1 MNCQIIKQDVGSL
14 ARALIVLFC
23 AGVAGG
29 QVLGR
34 DVNLCYPGE
43 TIELELKVRSTQ
55 DCDLV
60 VSDWHD
66 KTVLR
71 RAYDPKSQGKVTLTA
86 EDVGAF
92 GAFQVAVVERG
103 STNAPLAKTWFARL
117 SSRTVEPVE
126 WIGTHAHVVRRKC
139 YYDGRFLEMLSAA
152 GVGYVRV
159 DYSWHGIETEKGQY
173 RDAVATDRWIDRFGE
188 RGIGAVVLLSLWQ
201 VPECYADKK
210 DTSGFP
216 AFCAYA
222 ARHLKGRK
230 CIFEI
235 YNEPQNTAYRRL
247 FAEEEKATKPWD
259 CWLYPL
265 METAKKSAA
274 AIHEADPEA
283 RVYVTGEDVEPL
295 LVKMIESGVAT
306 EKEGISFHPYGHK
319 NPYPERIY
327 WFRDNGAEIRALAK
341 AHGGATRFCITETG
355 IPTLLEEGHRHHS
368 VAGDFVCTTVEHQAA
383 YITRLF
389 LLSRLSGVDLMC
401 QYNWMN
407 EGTDIHYTENNFG
420 QLFNDCTPKPSF
432 AATAQLARM
441 LGKAQVVGEKS
452 PDPSQWRLAEFR
464 RDEKNG
470 SRRVFAVWSIERR
483 LEVDFPQDFEGAA
496 FVDLMGNKMA
506 APKTENGKLVVETFP
521 YYVVCKRK

>member
-1 MNCQIIKQDVGSL
+1 MKSKVSMRSVGSL
-14 ARALIVLFC
+14 VRALIALFC
-23 AGVAGG
+23 AGVAVG

-235 YNEPQNTAYRRL
+235 YNEPQNSALRRKVY
-247 FAEEEKATKPWD
+247 AEDEKKARSNIV
-259 CWLYPL
+259 WLAPM
-265 METAKKSAA
+265 MEAARESAK
-274 AIHEADPEA
+274 AIHETDPNA
-283 RVYVTGEDVEPL
+283 KVYMLGEDVGDL
-295 LVKMIESGVAT
+295 LKQMISTDVAT
-306 EKEGISFHPYGHK
+306 ASEGISFHPYAK
-319 NPYPERIY
+319 VPEQQKY
-327 WFRDNGAEIRALAK
+327 WFADGGAEIRALALK
-341 AHGGATRFCITETG
+341 HGGATRFCGTEAG
-355 IPTLLEEGHRHHS
+355 MPTILSKDFHHNEI
-368 VAGDFVCTTVEHQAA
+368 AGNNFRSSYARQAA
-383 YITRLF
+383 VITRFYLLTRLTGMDF
-389 LLSRLSGVDLMC
+389 LC
-401 QYNWMN
+401 QYNWMD
-407 EGTDIHYTENNFG
+407 EGDDPKYTEHNFG
-420 QLFNDCTPKPSF
+420 QLFKDATPKPSF
-432 AATAQLARM
+432 AATATLARI
-441 LGKAQVVGEKS
+441 LGKADVVGERS
-452 PDPSQWRLAEFR
+452 PEPEKWRMGEFVRKDKTIYACWSVEGEVKADWPSALEGAEF
-464 RDEKNG
+464 
-470 SRRVFAVWSIERR
+470 
-483 LEVDFPQDFEGAA
+483 L
-496 FVDLMGNKMA
+496 DLMGNEIP
-506 APKTENGKLVVETFP
+506 APKAEDGKLRLDDSPV
-521 YYVVCKRK
+521 YAVCERK